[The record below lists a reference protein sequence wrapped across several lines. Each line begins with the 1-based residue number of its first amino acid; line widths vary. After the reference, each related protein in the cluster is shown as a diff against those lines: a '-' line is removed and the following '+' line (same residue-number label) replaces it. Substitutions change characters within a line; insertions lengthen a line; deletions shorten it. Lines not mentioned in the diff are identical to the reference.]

1 MADFKHKPHRDRDSA
16 GQLRK
21 GNSKW
26 QIPSRLASAFV
37 RTSSTTSAS
46 PLSAPVIA
54 PPSRLSRSS
63 SPLATRPLLLK
74 NSRRPP
80 ASSSLLPPRSPQ
92 ERRCPSEEPSVC
104 RYQGDGLIASDPE
117 GALVSFPPEKKRT
130 DFSALFFVFSKD
142 ESQPAGVVEPDS
154 HYLFRLTT
162 LS

>member
-1 MADFKHKPHRDRDSA
+1 MANTKQARKRVRQDIEHNLRLTAQRTRYRTAIKAVEKLVAAGNKAAAAEEFKK
-16 GQLRK
+16 
-21 GNSKW
+21 
-26 QIPSRLASAFV
+26 
-37 RTSSTTSAS
+37 TSGI
-46 PLSAPVIA
+46 LD
-54 PPSRLSRSS
+54 RLSCR
-63 SPLATRPLLLK
+63 
-74 NSRRPP
+74 
-80 ASSSLLPPRSPQ
+80 Q
-92 ERRCPSEEPSVC
+92 EPSVC